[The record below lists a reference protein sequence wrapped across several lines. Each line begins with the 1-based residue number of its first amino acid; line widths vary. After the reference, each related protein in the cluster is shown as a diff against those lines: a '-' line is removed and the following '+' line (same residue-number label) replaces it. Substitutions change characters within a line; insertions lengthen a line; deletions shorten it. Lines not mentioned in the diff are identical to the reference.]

1 MYIASRHLKHHF
13 KKVKD
18 VIMSKNNHMEQNN
31 LTLDGYVD
39 QVLKQHV

>member
-1 MYIASRHLKHHF
+1 MYIASRHLKHRL